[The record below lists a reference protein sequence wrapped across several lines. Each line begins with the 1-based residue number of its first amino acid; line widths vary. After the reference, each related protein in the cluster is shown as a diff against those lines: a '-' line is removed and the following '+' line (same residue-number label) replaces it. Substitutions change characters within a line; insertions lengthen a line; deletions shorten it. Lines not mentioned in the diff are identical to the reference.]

1 MVPVTNSL
9 APPICPF
16 DVVGGDVTFSSPV
29 PPSPIPDP
37 ANAQFIVTA
46 AAEKHLQEYERR
58 KLRRPGARDKTT
70 KVWLTGDEIMGEI
83 LHANAVAMPWVIG
96 PHGDFGPMFRNFLF
110 GHAPHTLLTFQDTH
124 PNATAMYQRAS
135 TFPCPLGI
143 VHTASANW
151 KRCSDRKFFGHS
163 YTAPTPVEYT
173 LQQLGLGVVKALS
186 IHHSHALGKFG
197 TKPPPKPRRTAVATP
212 SPPRFLPHLDLPNP
226 VIVF

>member
-1 MVPVTNSL
+1 MIISTTTRQRRHAARFPAPNRPLFVELEATNRVL
-9 APPICPF
+9 LR
-16 DVVGGDVTFSSPV
+16 DTF
-29 PPSPIPDP
+29 
-37 ANAQFIVTA
+37 
-46 AAEKHLQEYERR
+46 LL
-58 KLRRPGARDKTT
+58 LRC
-70 KVWLTGDEIMGEI
+70 
-83 LHANAVAMPWVIG
+83 
-96 PHGDFGPMFRNFLF
+96 
-110 GHAPHTLLTFQDTH
+110 
-124 PNATAMYQRAS
+124 
-135 TFPCPLGI
+135 FPTCPLGI

>member
-1 MVPVTNSL
+1 MPLPHTPRVLGHMAASVPCF
-9 APPICPF
+9 AI
-16 DVVGGDVTFSSPV
+16 FSSD
-29 PPSPIPDP
+29 I
-37 ANAQFIVTA
+37 
-46 AAEKHLQEYERR
+46 HLTSYRTY
-58 KLRRPGARDKTT
+58 D
-70 KVWLTGDEIMGEI
+70 
-83 LHANAVAMPWVIG
+83 
-96 PHGDFGPMFRNFLF
+96 
-110 GHAPHTLLTFQDTH
+110 TFQHTH

-212 SPPRFLPHLDLPNP
+212 SPPRFLHPLDLFNP
-226 VIVF
+226 VTEV